1 MLRDLLNKD
10 TIELSV
16 VAENWKEA
24 ITRGGELLIRKGF
37 IKKSYIDE
45 MIDSVNQLGPYI
57 VVMPGVAFAHAKP
70 SESVLCNGLSL
81 VRFETPVE
89 FGNVKNDPVS
99 VMFTIAAVDD
109 KKHMDEL
116 QSLAMLLMQDENIE
130 KLMNSSK
137 EEIIQ
142 LIEGY

>member
-24 ITRGGELLIRKGF
+24 IARGGELLIRKGL

-45 MIDSVNQLGPYI
+45 MIDSINQLGPYI

-70 SESVLCNGLSL
+70 SASVLCNGLSL
-81 VRFETPVE
+81 VRFETPVK

-99 VMFTIAAVDD
+99 VMFTIAAIDE

-116 QSLAMLLMQDENIE
+116 QSLAMLLMQDENID